1 MFVEHAQVRY
11 FCLKTS
17 SPSDNSHC
25 KEIDFDPMLMEETIE
40 KAQIFFELVVVPEV
54 LHGKLKNKMELIAL
68 LVMAWCH

>member
-17 SPSDNSHC
+17 SPSDNLHC

-40 KAQIFFELVVVPEV
+40 KAQYFFELVVAPEL
-54 LHGKLKNKMELIAL
+54 LHGKLKNKMELIGL